1 MYRGVEKEE
10 DNDNM
15 RNRLAMLAYVGITEF
30 TNQYFSWKVR
40 NNFSFQPQ
48 SLKTIFRFAACSLV
62 FAPEK
67 ERSASETI
75 VAIFS
80 SSVKIQ
86 GDLSQYEYL
95 L

>member
-40 NNFSFQPQ
+40 NNFNF
-48 SLKTIFRFAACSLV
+48 
-62 FAPEK
+62 
-67 ERSASETI
+67 
-75 VAIFS
+75 
-80 SSVKIQ
+80 
-86 GDLSQYEYL
+86 
-95 L
+95 

>member
-1 MYRGVEKEE
+1 MEKEE

-40 NNFSFQPQ
+40 NNFSFWPQ
-48 SLKTIFRFAACSLV
+48 SLKTIFRFVACSLV
-62 FAPEK
+62 FVPEK

-80 SSVKIQ
+80 SSVKIL
-86 GDLSQYEYL
+86 GDLSQYEDTL
-95 L
+95 